1 VREHGVLQF
10 IALYNQVKDV
20 ANDDLFWGDEVEYSV
35 LQTYPGTSGKEKG
48 DSDEVS
54 NGSTGA
60 LSPNRSVKVA
70 VGAGVAHMQALTQR
84 EGKQHNPSLNGCAW
98 HQEYGSWM
106 IEGTPTLPLS
116 GFARDLVEVETNMR
130 SRRARLLKSLLP
142 GQIAPTTTNFPL
154 LGVPGFTEPPTL
166 QPGGPHSASSLVPD
180 DCINPHPRFGTLTH
194 NIRAR
199 RGSKVDIR
207 MPLFRDAHTPEFAFP
222 TVAAVAAAAAT
233 APPPQPPTQ
242 EAKTSASEGGGD
254 GGGGGCA
261 AAAAAA
267 MAAAVEAKA
276 AAWEAERATGAAA
289 SAELKAA
296 GVGEGVCHGVGEE
309 PLPFHLSHVP
319 SGWPLVRGDCMAFG
333 MGCCCLQVTFQS
345 RDVDESRFM

>member
-1 VREHGVLQF
+1 MLQF

-35 LQTYPGTSGKEKG
+35 LQTSSGTSAKENG
-48 DSDEVS
+48 DGDKAS
-54 NGSTGA
+54 NDSNYSQ
-60 LSPNRSVKVA
+60 SPDRTVKIA

-154 LGVPGFTEPPTL
+154 LGVKGFTEPPTL
-166 QPGGPHSASSLVPD
+166 QSGGPYSASSLVPD

-207 MPLFRDAHTPEFAFP
+207 MPLFKDVHTPEFAFP

-233 APPPQPPTQ
+233 APPPSPPPQ
-242 EAKTSASEGGGD
+242 ADASAS
-254 GGGGGCA
+254 GGCA

-267 MAAAVEAKA
+267 MAAAAEAKA
-276 AAWEAERATGAAA
+276 AAWEAGQTTGAAA
-289 SAELKAA
+289 AAELTAG
-296 GVGEGVCHGVGEE
+296 GVGEGVCRGPGEE